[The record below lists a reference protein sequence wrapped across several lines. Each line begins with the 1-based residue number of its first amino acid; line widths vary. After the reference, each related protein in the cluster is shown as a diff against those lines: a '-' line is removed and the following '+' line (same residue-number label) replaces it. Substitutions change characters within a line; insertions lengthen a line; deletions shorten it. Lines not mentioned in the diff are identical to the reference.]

1 MKILLLILLNLVFNL
16 IIAIFVMFL
25 WNYTLP
31 ELFQFPEITYIKSFC
46 LILLIQLL
54 RSKIIFKE

>member
-46 LILLIQLL
+46 LIQLIQLL